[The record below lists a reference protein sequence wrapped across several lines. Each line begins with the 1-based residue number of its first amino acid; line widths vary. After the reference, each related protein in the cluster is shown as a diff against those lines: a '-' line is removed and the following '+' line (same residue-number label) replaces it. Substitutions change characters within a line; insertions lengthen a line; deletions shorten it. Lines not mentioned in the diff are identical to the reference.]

1 MQKDYKDTLN
11 MPKTEFGMKA
21 GLVQKEPIYR
31 QEWLDKDIYKKALS
45 KNKDNQ
51 KFVLHDG
58 PPYANGD
65 LHIGHALNKILK
77 DIIVRYKTMNG
88 FYSPYTPG
96 WDTHGLPIENKMLET
111 MDKKADDFNPL
122 ALRKEAAKYALTQV
136 ARQEAQ
142 FKTLNLLSDLSE
154 KYVTLDKKFEAN
166 QLKLFKKMALD
177 GLIYK
182 GLKPVYWSPS
192 SRSAL
197 AEAEVEYADHRSPS
211 IFVALDVVKGN
222 ETISKGEKLVIWT
235 TTPWTLIANSGI
247 AVGASFEYS
256 TVKVK
261 NQIYV
266 VATQL
271 LDSLAASAKWEEF
284 EVIKSFKG
292 KELIGLEY
300 ERPVKTNLTAPVIE
314 GHHVTLESG
323 TGLVHIAPLFGE
335 DDFIIGK
342 KFKLDMIMHVEGD
355 GKFNKE
361 AGELEGIFYE
371 DANKNIGM
379 KLETEGKL
387 LSLKFMKH
395 SYPHDWRTHK
405 PIIYRGV
412 PQWFV
417 SISKIKPQILSELS
431 KVKSYPEW
439 GVSRLSQ
446 MIENRND
453 WTISRQRTW
462 GVPIPIFYDGET
474 PIIEEEIFDNVIEL
488 VANNGSDIW
497 WEKTADELL
506 PPKFQGK
513 GFTKEMDIM
522 DVWFD
527 SGSSSIAVT
536 PEGEEA
542 PFDLYLEGSDQY
554 RGWFNSSLINS
565 VAYRGVSPFKQLLSH
580 GFVLDGKGNKMS
592 KSKGNVVSPQ
602 EIIGKNGADILRLW
616 AANSE
621 FTSDVT
627 ISQEI
632 IKQNIDIYRNFR
644 TKMRFMHGNL
654 FDFNE
659 SMIVE
664 PTGFHAYIA
673 ELHNKVKYQI
683 KAAYE
688 AYEFNKMIK
697 IVNNFIIKI
706 SSLYFEFAKDVLY
719 ADEKNSIERRMIQTN
734 IFNILNTLI
743 IALAP
748 ILPTTTEEIFK
759 LMNPEKDSVHLED
772 FFKVDNVNEDVFV
785 QWNAYFELLDEVNK
799 KLEEATKD
807 GLIKRRNE
815 AKVII
820 NTQNEFLK
828 SLNLQQLL
836 IVAKVEFGEELK
848 VETFETIK
856 CPRCWNHIHVD
867 EIKDELCNRCYKVL
881 NK

>member
-1 MQKDYKDTLN
+1 MKKDYKDSLN
-11 MPKTEFGMKA
+11 MPQTEFSMKA
-21 GLVQKEPIYR
+21 GLIDKETKYR
-31 QEWLDKDIYKKALS
+31 QEWLDKDIYKKALD
-45 KNKDNQ
+45 KNKGNQ
-51 KFVLHDG
+51 KFILHDG

-111 MDKKADDFNPL
+111 MDKKADDFDPL
-122 ALRKEAAKYALTQV
+122 VLRKEAAKYALTQV

-154 KYVTLDKKFEAN
+154 KYVTLDKSFEAN

-222 ETISKGEKLVIWT
+222 ETISQGDKLVIWT
-235 TTPWTLIANSGI
+235 TTPWTLVANSGI
-247 AVGASFEYS
+247 AIGMSFEYS
-256 TVKVK
+256 TVKA
-261 NQIYV
+261 NGNTYV

-271 LDSLAASAKWEEF
+271 LDSLAESAKWEEF
-284 EVIKSFKG
+284 EVVKSFKG

-300 ERPVKTNLTAPVIE
+300 QRPVKTNLTAPVVE

-342 KFKLDMIMHVEGD
+342 KFDLDMIMHVEGD

-361 AGELEGIFYE
+361 ADNLEGFFYE
-371 DANKNIGM
+371 DANKDIGM
-379 KLETEGKL
+379 KLDSEGRL

-395 SYPHDWRTHK
+395 SYPHDWRTNK

-417 SISKIKPQILSELS
+417 SISKIKPQILSELK
-431 KVKSYPEW
+431 KVKSHPEW
-439 GVSRLSQ
+439 GISRLSQ
-446 MIENRND
+446 MIENRDD

-462 GVPIPIFYDGET
+462 GVPIPVFYDGET
-474 PIIEEEIFDNVIEL
+474 PVIDADIFDNVIKL
-488 VANNGSDIW
+488 VSEYGSDIW
-497 WEKTADELL
+497 WEKSADELL
-506 PPKFQGK
+506 PEKFKGK

-527 SGSSSIAVT
+527 SGSSSIAVK

-542 PFDLYLEGSDQY
+542 PFYLYLEGSDQY

-602 EIIGKNGADILRLW
+602 EIVGKNGADILRLW

-627 ISQEI
+627 ISPEI

-654 FDFNE
+654 FDFDA

-664 PTGFHAYIA
+664 PKGFHAYIA
-673 ELHNKVKYQI
+673 ELHKKVKNKI
-683 KAAYE
+683 KESYDAF
-688 AYEFNKMIK
+688 EFNKMIK

-719 ADEKNSIERRMIQTN
+719 ADQKDSIERRMIQTN

-743 IALAP
+743 TTLAP
-748 ILPTTTEEIFK
+748 ILPTTTEELFQ
-759 LMNPEKDSVHLED
+759 LMNPNKESVHLEE
-772 FFKVDNVNEDVFV
+772 FFNKEEIDEKVFAK
-785 QWNAYFELLDEVNK
+785 WNSYFNLLDEVNK
-799 KLEEATKD
+799 KLEEATKE

-820 NTQNEFLK
+820 NTNDEFLK

-836 IVAKVEFGEELK
+836 IVAKVEFGEETK

-856 CPRCWNHIHVD
+856 CPRCWNHIDVK
-867 EIKDELCNRCYKVL
+867 EIKEDLCQRCCEVL

>member
-1 MQKDYKDTLN
+1 MKKDYKDTLN
-11 MPKTEFGMKA
+11 MPQTNFSMKA
-21 GLVQKEPIYR
+21 GLVEKETKYR
-31 QEWLDKDIYKKALS
+31 QEWLDNEIYKKALE
-45 KNKDNQ
+45 KNKGKE
-51 KFVLHDG
+51 KFIVHDG

-88 FYSPYTPG
+88 FYSPFTPG

-111 MDKKADDFNPL
+111 MNKKAEDFDPL
-122 ALRKEAAKYALTQV
+122 ILRKEAEKYALSQV
-136 ARQEAQ
+136 ARQQEQ
-142 FKTLNLLSDLSE
+142 FKTLNLLSDLEE
-154 KYVTLDKKFEAN
+154 KYVTLDKNFEAN
-166 QLKLFKKMALD
+166 QLRLFKKMALD

-192 SRSAL
+192 SHSAL
-197 AEAEVEYADHRSPS
+197 AEAEVEYADHRSPA
-211 IFVALDVVKGN
+211 IFVALDVIKENKKVK
-222 ETISKGEKLVIWT
+222 KGEKLVIWT

-247 AVGASFEYS
+247 AVGLSFDYS
-256 TVKVK
+256 TVKANGEV
-261 NQIYV
+261 YV
-266 VATQL
+266 IATQL
-271 LDSLAASAKWEEF
+271 IDKVAEFAKWDEF
-284 EVIKSFKG
+284 EVLDTFRG
-292 KELIGLEY
+292 KELLGLEY
-300 ERPVKTNLTAPVIE
+300 QRPVKKELSAPVIE
-314 GHHVTLESG
+314 GHHVTLEAG

-355 GKFNKE
+355 GAFNSE
-361 AGELEGIFYE
+361 AGELEGMFYE

-379 KLETEGKL
+379 ALDAEGRL

-405 PIIYRGV
+405 PVIYRGV

-417 SISKIKPQILSELS
+417 SISKIKPQILGELS
-431 KVKSYPEW
+431 KIKSYPEW
-439 GVSRLSQ
+439 GISRLSQ
-446 MIENRND
+446 MIQNRDD

-462 GVPIPIFYDGET
+462 GVPIPVFYNGEK
-474 PIIEEEIFDNVIEL
+474 PVIDAEIFDFVIEM
-488 VANNGSDIW
+488 VEKNGTNVW
-497 WEKTADELL
+497 WEKEADELL
-506 PPKFQGK
+506 PEKFRGL
-513 GFTKEMDIM
+513 GYTKEMDIM

-527 SGSSSIAVT
+527 SGSSSIAVK
-536 PEGEEA
+536 PQGEEA

-565 VAYRGVSPFKQLLSH
+565 VAYRGISPFKQLLSH

-602 EIIGKNGADILRLW
+602 EIVGKNGADILRLW

-627 ISQEI
+627 ISADI

-654 FDFNE
+654 FDFDE
-659 SMIVE
+659 SMSIE

-673 ELHNKVKYQI
+673 ELHKKVKVQI
-683 KAAYE
+683 KETYDGF
-688 AYEFNKMIK
+688 EFNKMIK

-706 SSLYFEFAKDVLY
+706 SSLYFEFAKDSLY
-719 ADEKNSIERRMIQTN
+719 ADRKNSRERRMIQTN
-734 IFNILNTLI
+734 IYNILNTLV

-748 ILPTTTEEIFK
+748 ILPTTTEEIHK
-759 LMNPEKDSVHLED
+759 LLFPKEESVHLRD
-772 FFKVDNVNEDVFV
+772 FFKLEKVDEKVFAK
-785 QWNAYFELLDEVNK
+785 WDEYFKLVDDVNK
-799 KLEEATKD
+799 KLEESVKS

-815 AKVII
+815 AKVTISTES
-820 NTQNEFLK
+820 NFLK
-828 SLNLQQLL
+828 SIDLQKLL
-836 IVAKVEFGEELK
+836 IVGEVVFGDELK

-856 CPRCWNHIHVD
+856 CPRCWNHISIND
-867 EIKDELCNRCYKVL
+867 IKEELCPRCFDVI
-881 NK
+881 NN